1 MPSGG
6 FLMNNG
12 MMWFDPRPGQP
23 NSIAAGAKPL
33 ANMCPLILQRDGRP
47 WLALGAAG
55 GRTIVPTLLQ
65 LLSGLLDRGLSL
77 EDAFAAPRLDASTN
91 TIKVDQRAG
100 PEVAAAVA
108 SRFPVEVVQDTVYPV
123 QFAIPS
129 AVLREGG
136 SNQGMAHP
144 TSPWAAV
151 AVGGTD
157 HGV

>member
-1 MPSGG
+1 
-6 FLMNNG
+6 
-12 MMWFDPRPGQP
+12 
-23 NSIAAGAKPL
+23 
-33 ANMCPLILQRDGRP
+33 
-47 WLALGAAG
+47 
-55 GRTIVPTLLQ
+55 
-65 LLSGLLDRGLSL
+65 
-77 EDAFAAPRLDASTN
+77 
-91 TIKVDQRAG
+91 
-100 PEVAAAVA
+100 VA

>member
-1 MPSGG
+1 
-6 FLMNNG
+6 
-12 MMWFDPRPGQP
+12 
-23 NSIAAGAKPL
+23 
-33 ANMCPLILQRDGRP
+33 
-47 WLALGAAG
+47 
-55 GRTIVPTLLQ
+55 
-65 LLSGLLDRGLSL
+65 LDRGLSL

-129 AVLREGG
+129 AVLREAG

-151 AVGGTD
+151 AVGGTG

>member
-1 MPSGG
+1 
-6 FLMNNG
+6 
-12 MMWFDPRPGQP
+12 
-23 NSIAAGAKPL
+23 
-33 ANMCPLILQRDGRP
+33 
-47 WLALGAAG
+47 
-55 GRTIVPTLLQ
+55 
-65 LLSGLLDRGLSL
+65 
-77 EDAFAAPRLDASTN
+77 
-91 TIKVDQRAG
+91 
-100 PEVAAAVA
+100 VAAAVA

-151 AVGGTD
+151 AVGGAD